1 MKFNMND
8 PLFTRILAFVLA
20 LLLFLFVAYEN
31 RSSTQSPNFGNANY
45 SSTEVIQNVPID
57 INVDEDEYF
66 VSGVP
71 DSVTVRLDGPQAV
84 LTQTVVTQNFDVVT
98 PDLTSLG
105 EGTHQITFQLEGI
118 SDQVDYS
125 VSPSQATVTV
135 ESKNTVSH
143 EIDSIQFSEEDY
155 LAEDY
160 RVDDIN
166 LSQTNVEISGAA
178 STIEEIAEVSIVIRP
193 SSSNISSDFSIE
205 GNITVLNENGEP
217 LNVNVEPSQVNAEVQ
232 VSGERT
238 NLPIALEQTG
248 TPEEGYSYELSL
260 AEGQE
265 DTIGVF
271 GDNDTIQGMDEY
283 PVRVNV
289 SGVTQSTTRTV
300 PVLLHEGITQTEMD
314 SVEVNIDVTEENSN
328 N

>member
-8 PLFTRILAFVLA
+8 PWFTRILAFVLA

-31 RSSTQSPNFGNANY
+31 RSSIQSSNFGNANY
-45 SSTEVIQNVPID
+45 SSTEVIQNVPVN
-57 INVDEDEYF
+57 INVDEDQYF

-98 PDLTSLG
+98 PNLNSLG
-105 EGTHQITFQLEGI
+105 EGTHQITFQLEGL
-118 SDQVDYS
+118 SDQIDYT
-125 VSPSQATVTV
+125 VSPSQATMTI
-135 ESKNTVSH
+135 EEKNTVTH
-143 EIDSIQFSEEDY
+143 EIDSIQFPEEDH
-155 LAEDY
+155 LAEGY

-178 STIEEIAEVSIVIRP
+178 STMADIAEVGINIRP

-232 VSGERT
+232 VSGERKE
-238 NLPIALEQTG
+238 LPIALEQTG

-271 GDNDTIQGMDEY
+271 GDNDTIQGMEEY
-283 PVRVNV
+283 PVDVNV

-300 PVLLHEGITQTEMD
+300 PVLQHEGITQTGMD
-314 SVEVNIDVTEENSN
+314 SVEVNIDVTEEDSN